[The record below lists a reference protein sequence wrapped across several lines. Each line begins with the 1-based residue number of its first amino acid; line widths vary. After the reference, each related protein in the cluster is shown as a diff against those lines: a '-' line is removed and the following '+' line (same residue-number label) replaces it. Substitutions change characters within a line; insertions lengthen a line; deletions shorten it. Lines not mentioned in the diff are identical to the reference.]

1 MTPQEIADKSAQ
13 AMWESDEA
21 SKWFG
26 MAIEKVAPG
35 YALMSLIIEAHHC
48 NGHGDCHGGVSF
60 ALADSAF
67 GFACNSYNE
76 LCVGQH
82 TMMSYLRP
90 VSKGDILSAEA
101 QERNREGK
109 SGIYDVTV
117 RNQDGKI
124 CAEMRGFSRRVKG
137 TLY

>member
-35 YALMSLIIEAHHC
+35 YALMSLTVEAHHC

-60 ALADSAF
+60 SLADSAF
-67 GFACNSYNE
+67 AFACNSYNE

-82 TMMSYLRP
+82 TMMSYLRR

-101 QERNREGK
+101 QETNRGRK

-117 RNQDGKI
+117 KNQDGKI
-124 CAEMRGFSRRVKG
+124 CAEMRGFSHRVDG